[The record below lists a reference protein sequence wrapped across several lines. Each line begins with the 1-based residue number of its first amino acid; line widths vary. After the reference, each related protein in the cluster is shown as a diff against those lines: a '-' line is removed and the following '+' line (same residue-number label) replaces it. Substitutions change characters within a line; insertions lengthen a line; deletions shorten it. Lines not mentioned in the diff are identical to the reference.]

1 MKKYSS
7 ITGTG
12 SYIPPKVVDNSE
24 FLDFEFYDEN
34 SSKLP
39 YDNET
44 IIEKFKAIT
53 GIESRRYVKDDQVSS
68 DIGTI
73 AANRAIEDSGI
84 DPETIDQIVVAHNFA
99 DVHKGIHQADILPS
113 IASRIKYNLGI
124 ANPNCVAYDVLFG
137 CPGWIQGLIQS
148 DAYIRAGM
156 AKTCLVIGT
165 ETLSRV
171 VDLHD
176 RDGMIYS
183 DGAGASILQAN
194 ADNDDSGI
202 ISISQQTFTKE
213 EAYFLHFGPSFKPE
227 SEQETRF
234 IKMHGR
240 KIYEFSLNQVPNAMK
255 ICFDKSGE
263 DIKDLKMI
271 LIHQANEKM
280 DLAIIKRFFR
290 LYDIREFPESIM
302 PMSIH
307 ELGNSS
313 VATVPTL
320 FDLILKDKYM
330 GHELQK
336 GDLILF
342 ASVGSGMNINA
353 ITYRM

>member
-1 MKKYSS
+1 
-7 ITGTG
+7 
-12 SYIPPKVVDNSE
+12 
-24 FLDFEFYDEN
+24 
-34 SSKLP
+34 
-39 YDNET
+39 
-44 IIEKFKAIT
+44 
-53 GIESRRYVKDDQVSS
+53 
-68 DIGTI
+68 
-73 AANRAIEDSGI
+73 
-84 DPETIDQIVVAHNFA
+84 
-99 DVHKGIHQADILPS
+99 
-113 IASRIKYNLGI
+113 
-124 ANPNCVAYDVLFG
+124 
-137 CPGWIQGLIQS
+137 
-148 DAYIRAGM
+148 
-156 AKTCLVIGT
+156 
-165 ETLSRV
+165 
-171 VDLHD
+171 
-176 RDGMIYS
+176 MIYS